1 MSPSNS
7 DAVGYQS
14 RYWYWEV
21 VVLTRKVLLSCISVF
36 LASSSSSTTFVE
48 RYQQGFLA
56 LLVVV
61 VFLVIHITFSPF
73 RSQRLNLLET
83 AGLVVGGVSIYMGY
97 FTYFAGSTVIV
108 SLVILSINGLWVLY
122 LLTIVLGNNA
132 LLNRICGCFSSLT
145 TCQRMMSGIVPR
157 DVEMS

>member
-1 MSPSNS
+1 M
-7 DAVGYQS
+7 
-14 RYWYWEV
+14 
-21 VVLTRKVLLSCISVF
+21 LTRKVLLSCISVF
-36 LASSSSSTTFVE
+36 LASSSSTNFE

-56 LLVVV
+56 LLVVM

-83 AGLVVGGVSIYMGY
+83 AGLVVGGISIYMGY
-97 FTYFAGSTVIV
+97 FTYFAGSRVMV

-132 LLNRICGCFSSLT
+132 LLNRLCGCFSSFT
-145 TCQRMMSGIVPR
+145 MCQRMRSGMVTR